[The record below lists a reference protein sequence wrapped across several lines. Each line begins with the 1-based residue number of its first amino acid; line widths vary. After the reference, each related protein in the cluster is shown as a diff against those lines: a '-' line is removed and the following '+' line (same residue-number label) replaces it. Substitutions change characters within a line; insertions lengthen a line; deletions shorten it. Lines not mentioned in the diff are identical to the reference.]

1 MQDDPTVFIKRI
13 VTITLFLAVI
23 LAGVLYFS
31 RSNNPADSASDTES
45 GSRQGIYQSDID
57 KANAPASGS
66 TSGTKR
72 SLPSSPSLSA
82 SNDLIR
88 KAENVPATVSVIV
101 YYDQDG
107 FHPANFAVK
116 GGTSV
121 RFINRSTLSM
131 RVSSVI
137 QNGAPIYTEF
147 DQIYSV
153 GRGGYYDF
161 NFSKA
166 GIWSFTNQ
174 SVPQHFGVVTVLK

>member
-1 MQDDPTVFIKRI
+1 MEDNPTVFLKRI
-13 VTITLFLAVI
+13 VTITLVLAVI

-31 RSNNPADSASDTES
+31 RDDNSSELSSQTEN
-45 GSRQGIYQSDID
+45 GSQEGIYQSDID
-57 KANAPASGS
+57 KANAP

-88 KAENVPATVSVIV
+88 KAENVPASISVIV

-107 FHPANFAVK
+107 FHPANFVIK

-166 GIWSFTNQ
+166 GTWSFTNQ
-174 SVPQHFGVVTVLK
+174 SVPKHFGIVTVVK